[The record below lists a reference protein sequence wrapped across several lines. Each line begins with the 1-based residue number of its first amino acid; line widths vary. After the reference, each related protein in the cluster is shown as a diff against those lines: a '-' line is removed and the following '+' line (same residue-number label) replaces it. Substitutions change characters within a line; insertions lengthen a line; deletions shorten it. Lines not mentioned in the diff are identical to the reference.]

1 MKRKTT
7 KKGFTIIETTLATMF
22 LGVIVLS
29 VANLII
35 QMTHIYQKSLA
46 LRAINSTGQQIVED
60 MQRKINS
67 ADYLYDLDTN
77 HDGYLVNK
85 EIIDNMSK
93 YFREWNVGASNSATD
108 QKQIA
113 GAFCVSDYTYIWNSP
128 IPLKEGDNKGIL
140 IKAKKTTGS
149 GTETKQYKLARVFD
163 PNHSVCENKW
173 LSSDGGNTSDPNAR
187 TYTGD
192 SYTIDMSS
200 SDEPVV
206 ELVNSDESNLAI
218 YDLTVHPIIQSTVTK
233 QSFVSISFI
242 LATVRGDVNIMSDG
256 DFCRGTGTED
266 LADTDYSSYDFEYCA
281 VNKFDFSM
289 RSGGNSNKRG

>member
-128 IPLKEGDNKGIL
+128 IPLKEGDNKG
-140 IKAKKTTGS
+140 KKGS
-149 GTETKQYKLARVFD
+149 
-163 PNHSVCENKW
+163 C
-173 LSSDGGNTSDPNAR
+173 GGN
-187 TYTGD
+187 G
-192 SYTIDMSS
+192 
-200 SDEPVV
+200 
-206 ELVNSDESNLAI
+206 
-218 YDLTVHPIIQSTVTK
+218 K
-233 QSFVSISFI
+233 
-242 LATVRGDVNIMSDG
+242 
-256 DFCRGTGTED
+256 C
-266 LADTDYSSYDFEYCA
+266 
-281 VNKFDFSM
+281 
-289 RSGGNSNKRG
+289 SGGNKGKSKGGNNTKSTKRKCTLIK

>member
-128 IPLKEGDNKGIL
+128 IPLKEDMVFLN
-140 IKAKKTTGS
+140 S
-149 GTETKQYKLARVFD
+149 LAF
-163 PNHSVCENKW
+163 
-173 LSSDGGNTSDPNAR
+173 
-187 TYTGD
+187 
-192 SYTIDMSS
+192 
-200 SDEPVV
+200 
-206 ELVNSDESNLAI
+206 
-218 YDLTVHPIIQSTVTK
+218 
-233 QSFVSISFI
+233 SFI
-242 LATVRGDVNIMSDG
+242 STAKDTASSLLLTIERGASLFNLIM
-256 DFCRGTGTED
+256 E
-266 LADTDYSSYDFEYCA
+266 L
-281 VNKFDFSM
+281 
-289 RSGGNSNKRG
+289 